1 MLLLLELIPYVT
13 IFLFGIVVGSFLNVC
28 IYRLPEGES
37 IVKVPSHCMSCGAK
51 LRWFDLIPL
60 FSWLFLRG
68 RCRQCKAVI
77 SVQYPVVEA
86 VNGILWVAVFLVNG
100 MNGMSVL
107 YSLMASAL
115 LTLSV
120 IDWRTFEIPFGINVF
135 LGVLGVVAVFL
146 EKEEWRSHL
155 IGAVCVSGVLFVL
168 YLLSKGRAIGGGD
181 IKLMAVSGLF
191 LGAAPTVCAMFIG
204 LVTGGGYGAYML
216 ISKKLDRKDH
226 FAFGPFLA
234 FGLAVAVFAG
244 DRIAE
249 WYLGML

>member
-1 MLLLLELIPYVT
+1 
-13 IFLFGIVVGSFLNVC
+13 
-28 IYRLPEGES
+28 
-37 IVKVPSHCMSCGAK
+37 
-51 LRWFDLIPL
+51 
-60 FSWLFLRG
+60 
-68 RCRQCKAVI
+68 
-77 SVQYPVVEA
+77 
-86 VNGILWVAVFLVNG
+86 
-100 MNGMSVL
+100 
-107 YSLMASAL
+107 MA
-115 LTLSV
+115 
-120 IDWRTFEIPFGINVF
+120 
-135 LGVLGVVAVFL
+135 
-146 EKEEWRSHL
+146 
-155 IGAVCVSGVLFVL
+155 
-168 YLLSKGRAIGGGD
+168 GD

>member
-1 MLLLLELIPYVT
+1 M
-13 IFLFGIVVGSFLNVC
+13 
-28 IYRLPEGES
+28 
-37 IVKVPSHCMSCGAK
+37 
-51 LRWFDLIPL
+51 
-60 FSWLFLRG
+60 
-68 RCRQCKAVI
+68 
-77 SVQYPVVEA
+77 QYPVVEA

-181 IKLMAVSGLF
+181 IKLMAACGPLLGWQKILLAFLLGCILGSVLHLLRMKVSGEGHVLAMGPY
-191 LGAAPTVCAMFIG
+191 LAAGI
-204 LVTGGGYGAYML
+204 
-216 ISKKLDRKDH
+216 
-226 FAFGPFLA
+226 FLA
-234 FGLAVAVFAG
+234 ALFGERWI
-244 DRIAE
+244 D
-249 WYLGML
+249 WYLSLLVC

>member
-135 LGVLGVVAVFL
+135 LFVLGIAMIILDRGNLV
-146 EKEEWRSHL
+146 EHL
-155 IGAVCVSGVLFVL
+155 IGMICVSGLLGIL
-168 YLLSKGRAIGGGD
+168 YLLTGGRAIGGGD
-181 IKLMAVSGLF
+181 IKLMFACGLILGWKLILLAFF
-191 LGAAPTVCAMFIG
+191 LGCIIGSVVHIIRMSVKKAGRMLAMGPYLSAGILLAALWGNAW
-204 LVTGGGYGAYML
+204 
-216 ISKKLDRKDH
+216 IS
-226 FAFGPFLA
+226 
-234 FGLAVAVFAG
+234 
-244 DRIAE
+244 
-249 WYLGML
+249 WYLSLLGL

>member
-1 MLLLLELIPYVT
+1 M
-13 IFLFGIVVGSFLNVC
+13 
-28 IYRLPEGES
+28 
-37 IVKVPSHCMSCGAK
+37 
-51 LRWFDLIPL
+51 
-60 FSWLFLRG
+60 
-68 RCRQCKAVI
+68 
-77 SVQYPVVEA
+77 QYPVVEA